1 MAQSRILLKV
11 LRKQGNEE
19 TISTE
24 YYLINISLLSLM
36 VVDVTELFT
45 LGKPTKSAQAIV
57 VRVQE
62 NLTEWP
68 YMVIIG

>member
-45 LGKPTKSAQAIV
+45 LGKPTESAQAIV
-57 VRVQE
+57 VHVQE

-68 YMVIIG
+68 YMVITG

>member
-19 TISTE
+19 TISTA